1 MKNSEG
7 AHLEE
12 RRIMASLIDKADLTP
27 AERDHLTNCATC
39 TASRH
44 RLAARLDGLADA
56 AVRHTP
62 DRRRRVTLPALE
74 DAPERGWTGWYVG
87 LAATAASVALLVALL
102 WPHLYSGSLGPYGDV
117 SLAAETAADA
127 KLMAEVDDIAEGKL
141 SGPYRNIVPDPGVD
155 EGGDFL
161 DFVAPLDTGL
171 EEG

>member
-1 MKNSEG
+1 MKNSHG

-12 RRIMASLIDKADLTP
+12 QRIMVSLIDTDDLTP
-27 AERDHLTNCATC
+27 AERDHLANC
-39 TASRH
+39 TACSAFRH
-44 RLAARLDGLADA
+44 RLAAQLDGLADA

-74 DAPERGWTGWYVG
+74 DAPGRGWTGWYVG
-87 LAATAASVALLVALL
+87 LAATAAGVALLVVLL
-102 WPHLYSGSLGPYGDV
+102 WPHLYSGSLRPYGDV

-161 DFVAPLDTGL
+161 DFVAPLDTGP